1 MPNGKIALIETDS
14 SRSPMDNLSNC
25 WMCGRSSAEVR
36 ATQFDES
43 QADAEFANQLAQV
56 AQFKSKLMK
65 SAADWRRAIPKDFKL
80 MDFDFVLDN
89 AEQFSGFSSI
99 DDVKGA
105 KKEMLG
111 WLANASLALRSQNES
126 ELQALKLSSLRPEDR
141 AKLLK
146 SLEGF
151 ESTWHRLLVA
161 GTGNQERPGYPVG
174 FKGLNIVDGVEY
186 LIAGGSFY
194 YDVLGML
201 VQFTREEKARKAP
214 RLEVGGVP
222 LRGLGR
228 VPICDICREMII
240 EIREAAATAV
250 DVTAPEAPRIEQQ
263 PAREPEPEPMAPVA
277 PRPGP
282 RRVRAQEVSEDQAV
296 EGSPGY
302 VEIVKKLSGAPVN
315 QEEEVVGQ
323 KPRYLHE
330 HRLKEDWEA
339 LEQQQGSS

>member
-1 MPNGKIALIETDS
+1 ME
-14 SRSPMDNLSNC
+14 NLSNC
-25 WMCGRSSAEVR
+25 WVCGRTTAEVR
-36 ATQFDES
+36 ATQYDEG
-43 QADAEFANQLAQV
+43 QADSEFANQFAQV
-56 AQFKSKLMK
+56 AQFKAKLMK

-80 MDFDFVLDN
+80 MEFDFVVEN
-89 AEQFSGFSSI
+89 AEQFSAFSAI

-105 KKEMLG
+105 KKEIMG
-111 WLANASLALRSQNES
+111 WLGNASIALRNQNEP
-126 ELQALKLSSLRPEDR
+126 ELQALKLSTLRSEDR
-141 AKLLK
+141 AKLLN

-161 GTGNQERPGYPVG
+161 GEGKQQKAQYPVG
-174 FKGLNIVDGVEY
+174 FKGLNLVDGVEY

-201 VQFTREEKARKAP
+201 VQFAREEKARKAP
-214 RLEVGGVP
+214 RLEVGAIP
-222 LRGLGR
+222 IRGLGR

-240 EIREAAATAV
+240 ELREAAANVAE
-250 DVTAPEAPRIEQQ
+250 VTAPQAPKMPEQ
-263 PAREPEPEPMAPVA
+263 PASEPEPQPMAPVA
-277 PRPGP
+277 PRQPP
-282 RRVRAQEVSEDQAV
+282 RRIRAQEVSEDQAV

-302 VEIVKKLSGAPVN
+302 VEIVKKLSNAPVN
-315 QEEEVVGQ
+315 QEDEAASQ